1 VTISAVAVEGVDLD
15 QTNKTE
21 AKRHPK
27 QGHARKAAKPVK
39 ASDEA
44 QKLIDPERLKK
55 AIQYL
60 RNERQR

>member
-1 VTISAVAVEGVDLD
+1 LD
-15 QTNKTE
+15 QINKTE

-27 QGHARKAAKPVK
+27 QGRTREAAKPVK
-39 ASDEA
+39 ASEEA
-44 QKLIDPERLKK
+44 HKPIDPERLKK